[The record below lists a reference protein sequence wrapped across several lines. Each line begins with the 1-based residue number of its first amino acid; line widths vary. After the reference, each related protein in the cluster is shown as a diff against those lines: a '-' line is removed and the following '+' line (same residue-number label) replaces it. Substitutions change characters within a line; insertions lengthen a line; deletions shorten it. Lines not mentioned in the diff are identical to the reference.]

1 MNEDPNKSIV
11 VRGVLSDPRH
21 IELAEPVTGLEG
33 AIEVEVRPLRR
44 NGARDVYEL
53 IAALRPGVRS
63 KDEIDRQVREDRDG
77 WADR

>member
-1 MNEDPNKSIV
+1 MSNDTYKPIV

-21 IELAEPVTGLEG
+21 IELAEPVTGLQG
-33 AIEVEVRPLRR
+33 AIEVEVRPLPG

-53 IAALRPGVRS
+53 IASLHPGVRS
-63 KDEIDRQVREDRDG
+63 KGEIDRQVREDRDD